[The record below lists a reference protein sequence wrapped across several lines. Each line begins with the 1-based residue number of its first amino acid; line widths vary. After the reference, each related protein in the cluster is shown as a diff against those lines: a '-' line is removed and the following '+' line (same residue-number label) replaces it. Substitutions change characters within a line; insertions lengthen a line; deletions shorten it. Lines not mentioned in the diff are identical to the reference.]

1 MVLEQ
6 LLVNVSYA
14 DLALLLLIIGSW
26 ALLLRLRKERE
37 RGVQLAQEIAALQQQ
52 QKDLQ
57 EHFRQ
62 GSESLKEALKEVL
75 FDKTRALAQ
84 RVTELARGITEVRR
98 RSEAMIVEVEG
109 KVEPVKDALSDSVAK
124 IDASHETLRKMIWG
138 TSEEVKKLTS
148 TLNAFS
154 QELKNMK
161 EFLRER
167 TIDLEL

>member
-6 LLVNVSYA
+6 LLVNVSYV
-14 DLALLLLIIGSW
+14 DLALLLFIIASW
-26 ALLLRLRKERE
+26 VFLFRLRKERE
-37 RGVQLAQEIAALQQQ
+37 KTALLTKEIEALQQQ

-84 RVTELARGITEVRR
+84 RLTEVARGITEIRQR
-98 RSEAMIVEVEG
+98 NEAILAEVEG
-109 KVEPVKDALSDSVAK
+109 KVEPVKEALSDSVAK
-124 IDASHETLRKMIWG
+124 FDASHEALRKVIWG
-138 TSEEVKKLTS
+138 TSEEVKKITS
-148 TLNAFS
+148 TLQAFS
-154 QELKNMK
+154 QELKQMK

-167 TIDLEL
+167 SIDLEL

>member
-1 MVLEQ
+1 MVLDQ
-6 LLVNVSYA
+6 LLVNVSYV

-37 RGVQLAQEIAALQQQ
+37 RTAQLAQEIAALAQQ

-57 EHFRQ
+57 EHFKQ
-62 GSESLKEALKEVL
+62 GSESLKEALKGIL

-84 RVTELARGITEVRR
+84 RVTELARGITEIRQR
-98 RSEAMIVEVEG
+98 NEAILAEVEG

-124 IDASHETLRKMIWG
+124 FDASQEALRKMIRG
-138 TSEEVKKLTS
+138 TGEEVKRLTS
-148 TLNAFS
+148 ILNAFS
-154 QELKNMK
+154 HELKQMK

-167 TIDLEL
+167 SIDLEL

>member
-6 LLVNVSYA
+6 LLVNVSYV
-14 DLALLLLIIGSW
+14 DLALLLLIIASW
-26 ALLLRLRKERE
+26 VFLFRLRKERE
-37 RGVQLAQEIAALQQQ
+37 KTALLTKEIEALQQQ

-84 RVTELARGITEVRR
+84 RLTEVARGITEIRQR
-98 RSEAMIVEVEG
+98 NEAILAEVEG
-109 KVEPVKDALSDSVAK
+109 KVEPVKEALSDSVAK
-124 IDASHETLRKMIWG
+124 FDASHEALRKVIWG
-138 TSEEVKKLTS
+138 TSEEVKKITS
-148 TLNAFS
+148 TLHAFS
-154 QELKNMK
+154 QELKQMK

-167 TIDLEL
+167 SIDLEL